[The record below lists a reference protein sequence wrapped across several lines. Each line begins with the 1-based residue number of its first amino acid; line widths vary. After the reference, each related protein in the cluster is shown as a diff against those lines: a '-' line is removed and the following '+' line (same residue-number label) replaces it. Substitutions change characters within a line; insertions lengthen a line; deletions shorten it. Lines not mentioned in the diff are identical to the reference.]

1 MTNPNLTI
9 LLRIATPKS
18 SEFFRWI
25 KCASSG
31 GITKLKA
38 HRLCAFAS
46 SSIVP
51 RNFCSSAQS
60 SHKLNPHGKLYNRPI
75 AVRAPLAGIQQDPRL
90 LLACRLE
97 NFGWEAWT
105 RTRIARFRIWSPA
118 NWTTSQ
124 RLCVTFVRS
133 QRGPT
138 KTNRSTFPSSG
149 QLRFNSFRLNAFSAS
164 VNPPATAF
172 RRPFLRLSGQ
182 SRPFRRAPSTEI
194 RIRPM

>member
-18 SEFFRWI
+18 SEFFRCI

-38 HRLCAFAS
+38 HRLCAFAP

-118 NWTTSQ
+118 NWTTSHQ
-124 RLCVTFVRS
+124 LVRDDLAVTSGSGLAFATLKERD
-133 QRGPT
+133 QQKRT
-138 KTNRSTFPSSG
+138 AASS
-149 QLRFNSFRLNAFSAS
+149 
-164 VNPPATAF
+164 
-172 RRPFLRLSGQ
+172 
-182 SRPFRRAPSTEI
+182 
-194 RIRPM
+194 RIRDSHDSHYLE